1 MMVWYKNG
9 HYLQKSDTAA
19 YDKLWKPGET
29 PDHSGIY
36 RCESCGVEV
45 VAEHT
50 RKLPTTHAAAAS
62 GHTITWRL
70 VAYPNPTPQK

>member
-1 MMVWYKNG
+1 MVWFKNKDYFEHSTG
-9 HYLQKSDTAA
+9 NA
-19 YDKLWKPGET
+19 YDKLYEPGDV

-50 RKLPTTHAAAAS
+50 RKLPPTHAGAAV
-62 GHTITWRL
+62 GHIILWRL
-70 VAYPNPTPQK
+70 VAYPKQPPKA